1 MNIIIHMIS
10 KYLSYSSSYSF
21 LIKMY
26 PLNYCLV
33 SQMNQGPFKID
44 VLDFPD
50 LAEAAEVNTDVSK
63 NSRTSKSPDYQLEK
77 DLVRDRLV
85 INGKRHQ
92 GSLDPSPNSSNATSS
107 MNSSTSPSK
116 LDAGLQSSPTS
127 TTPFLDVIVGSCVSS
142 INEILSSH
150 KIHKK
155 SAEVFSKSVVRTM
168 SRTES
173 AYLSLL
179 CVNKVIDLFP
189 PPVDSVAEDDFAM
202 PPLIVPE
209 SILADPILINLKVLE
224 RKSKPPLSP
233 SPSRL
238 SMPRDCCIDCEG
250 QTSTVFRVCAGE
262 SMQTL
267 LQFRVVYSRRVYGML
282 SAPAPLS
289 SDSANVHA
297 IVEKVGSAH
306 LVFYR
311 ETKTTARD
319 WN

>member
-1 MNIIIHMIS
+1 M
-10 KYLSYSSSYSF
+10 
-21 LIKMY
+21 
-26 PLNYCLV
+26 PCL
-33 SQMNQGPFKID
+33 QMKQGPFKID

-50 LAEAAEVNTDVSK
+50 LAEAAEVNTDESK
-63 NSRTSKSPDYQLEK
+63 NIRTSKSPDYQLEK

-92 GSLDPSPNSSNATSS
+92 GSLDPSPNSSSAT
-107 MNSSTSPSK
+107 SSTSPSK
-116 LDAGLQSSPTS
+116 LHAALQSSPTS

-150 KIHKK
+150 KIHQK
-155 SAEVFSKSVVRTM
+155 SAEIFSKSVVRTM

-224 RKSKPPLSP
+224 RKSKPPLSQVAARP
-233 SPSRL
+233 
-238 SMPRDCCIDCEG
+238 MPRDCCIDCEG

-267 LQFRVVYSRRVYGML
+267 LQFRVVYSRRFYGML

-289 SDSANVHA
+289 SDRANVHA
-297 IVEKVGSAH
+297 IVEKMGSAH

-319 WN
+319 WS

>member
-1 MNIIIHMIS
+1 
-10 KYLSYSSSYSF
+10 
-21 LIKMY
+21 
-26 PLNYCLV
+26 
-33 SQMNQGPFKID
+33 MNQGPFKID

-50 LAEAAEVNTDVSK
+50 LAEAAEVLTGVSQ

-92 GSLDPSPNSSNATSS
+92 GSIDPSPNPSISSLNT
-107 MNSSTSPSK
+107 STSPSNPHN
-116 LDAGLQSSPTS
+116 GSQSSSTS
-127 TTPFLDVIVGSCVSS
+127 TTPFLDVIVSSCVSS

-150 KIHKK
+150 IIHRQ
-155 SAEVFSKSVVRTM
+155 SAENFSKSVVRTM

-179 CVNKVIDLFP
+179 CVNKVIDLCP
-189 PPVDSVAEDDFAM
+189 PPLDNIEDDDFSM

-224 RKSKPPLSP
+224 RKSKSLSP
-233 SPSRL
+233 IPVR
-238 SMPRDCCIDCEG
+238 PRDCCIDCEG

-282 SAPAPLS
+282 SAPDPLS
-289 SDSANVHA
+289 SGNTNVHA

-319 WN
+319 WK